1 MNNYF
6 IFNPCSNTLVAY
18 GKTMNY
24 QRLLLSNLMS
34 HQGQGNINQDICGID
49 CNLKLVNIDIDHNY
63 LQNVIYYFV
72 VGGDGLNF
80 N

>member
-1 MNNYF
+1 
-6 IFNPCSNTLVAY
+6 
-18 GKTMNY
+18 MNY
-24 QRLLLSNLMS
+24 Q
-34 HQGQGNINQDICGID
+34 GQGIINQDICGID

-80 N
+80 S

>member
-1 MNNYF
+1 
-6 IFNPCSNTLVAY
+6 
-18 GKTMNY
+18 
-24 QRLLLSNLMS
+24 MS

-72 VGGDGLNF
+72 VGGDGLDF